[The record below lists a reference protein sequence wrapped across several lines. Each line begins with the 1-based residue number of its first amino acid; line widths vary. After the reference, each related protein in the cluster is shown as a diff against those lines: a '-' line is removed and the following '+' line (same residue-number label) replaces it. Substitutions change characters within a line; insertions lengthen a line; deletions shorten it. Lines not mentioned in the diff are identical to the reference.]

1 MSISE
6 EEKFHYPTLIYDNYC
21 SSCSKFAKA
30 IYHLSRRRIEIL
42 GHYDT
47 DRSARLKQAVFKNY
61 ANDPTRMFWYIKE
74 GKAFASRSGLIQIL
88 MDLPQMILGVSK
100 YDKVNLVDQ
109 KCSKACYIGN
119 NFYSRYGC
127 GDDPKSISKR
137 IRYLLKN
144 SDSIQWTFH

>member
-1 MSISE
+1 MQKSP
-6 EEKFHYPTLIYDNYC
+6 FHCPTLIYDNYC

-30 IYHLSRRRIEIL
+30 IYHLSRKRIEIL

-47 DRSARLKQAVFKNY
+47 DRSTRLKQVVFKNY
-61 ANDPTRMFWYIKE
+61 PKDPTRMFWYIKE
-74 GKAFASRSGLIQIL
+74 EKAFASRAGLIQIL
-88 MDLPQMILGVSK
+88 KDLPQMILGLSK
-100 YDKVNLVDQ
+100 YEKVPLVDQ

-137 IRYLLKN
+137 INYLLKN
-144 SDSIQWTFH
+144 SDSVQWSLRD